1 MSELTFD
8 QSGDFVAVDLARVW
22 LKDHGYSCGSM
33 CMDMPIGILK
43 GYWRIAKWK
52 NLTAKERT
60 QLDGQLISK
69 DFRNG
74 PVTIQLKD
82 PATEAEINAGLRLE
96 QVKSHD

>member
-60 QLDGQLISK
+60 KQGDQ
-69 DFRNG
+69 
-74 PVTIQLKD
+74 
-82 PATEAEINAGLRLE
+82 
-96 QVKSHD
+96 